1 MTSTAAQQYIHE
13 KIEELNQVKAIF
25 KNPKD
30 LLAHLHQLLEEN
42 KNFAKQIQ
50 TLKEEKSAILKTEL
64 VKKSTRHNGIQILAE
79 SIDLDDSKI
88 IKNLA
93 YQLVKELEPTIIL
106 LGFEENGKA
115 QLMCA
120 ISEDIVKSNAY
131 DANVILKK
139 ISHLIEGGG
148 GGQKFFA
155 TAGGKNIQG
164 ISAAIQM
171 GKKVILEYI
180 GVTV

>member
-1 MTSTAAQQYIHE
+1 M
-13 KIEELNQVKAIF
+13 
-25 KNPKD
+25 
-30 LLAHLHQLLEEN
+30 
-42 KNFAKQIQ
+42 AK
-50 TLKEEKSAILKTEL
+50 
-64 VKKSTRHNGIQILAE
+64 

-155 TAGGKNIQG
+155 TAGGKISQG
-164 ISAAIQM
+164 DSSSDSNGQ
-171 GKKVILEYI
+171 KSNS
-180 GVTV
+180 